1 MFSTKIILL
10 SFQLLLELSGA
21 EFNIQYCHEIPLR
34 FNPYFLILAYHTSI
48 TYSIYLLNLVSNSNT
63 RHELIETE
71 IYPKI
76 SCTYSS

>member
-34 FNPYFLILAYHTSI
+34 FNPYFLILAYHI
-48 TYSIYLLNLVSNSNT
+48 
-63 RHELIETE
+63 
-71 IYPKI
+71 
-76 SCTYSS
+76 